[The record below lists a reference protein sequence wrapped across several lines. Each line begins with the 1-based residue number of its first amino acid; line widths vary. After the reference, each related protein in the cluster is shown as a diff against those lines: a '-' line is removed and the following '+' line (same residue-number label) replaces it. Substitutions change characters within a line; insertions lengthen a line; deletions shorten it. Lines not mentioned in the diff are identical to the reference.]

1 MGMTGIAV
9 TILCKVSE
17 RKNKQNFIKVK
28 MVTSRDVSLFSGG
41 GGRAT
46 ILGWRVIIFSL
57 LSGGGSQFFSKFFR
71 EGS

>member
-9 TILCKVSE
+9 TILCKLSE

-41 GGRAT
+41 GGGP
-46 ILGWRVIIFSL
+46 LFW
-57 LSGGGSQFFSKFFR
+57 GGGS
-71 EGS
+71 